1 MQCFINFMIFQM
13 CLRFARSLDQESLN
27 VTPVLSPK
35 AFRSYYI
42 RQVLCQTTSC
52 RKCEKVMVVQFYKRD
67 RQQKVSS
74 SCFLKGCFC
83 RSSGRKSPGTPL
95 IILLSYARLYYRWT
109 IAAGI
114 PLTITLVLFS
124 NKSYHVDNNW

>member
-27 VTPVLSPK
+27 VTPGLSPK

-74 SCFLKGCFC
+74 C
-83 RSSGRKSPGTPL
+83 RKSTGTPL

>member
-27 VTPVLSPK
+27 VTPGLSPK

-74 SCFLKGCFC
+74 RCFLKGV
-83 RSSGRKSPGTPL
+83 PVD
-95 IILLSYARLYYRWT
+95 RLVENHQEH
-109 IAAGI
+109 
-114 PLTITLVLFS
+114 P
-124 NKSYHVDNNW
+124 